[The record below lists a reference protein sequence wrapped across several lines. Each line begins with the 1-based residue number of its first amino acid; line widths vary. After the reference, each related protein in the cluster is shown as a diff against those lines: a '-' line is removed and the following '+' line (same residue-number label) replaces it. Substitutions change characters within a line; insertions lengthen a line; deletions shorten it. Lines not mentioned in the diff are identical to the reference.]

1 MRLRRA
7 FFALFV
13 GLVLFPAMASAQAG
27 PPVST
32 GSRIPETTIRGA
44 LRLASNHQGVEGIRI
59 ELKQFTGETLSVAYT
74 TSNGSFEFL
83 GVPAGTYVLEVAERG
98 FETIRE
104 SVEVRHTSRMGL
116 QLYLREPAGAAENA
130 PAAPAVPA
138 RELALSRDAA
148 DLLRKG
154 RHELF
159 ARNNPKAS
167 LKHFQKLVQEAPDFY
182 EAHFYMGLAYLHSDR
197 MPEAEAELR
206 AAVVGGADSHVPSL
220 VSLAAMLSNQQR
232 FADAEPLARKAI
244 ALEPEGWPGHF
255 ELARSLLG
263 LNRAPEAHQSA
274 QTALEKKK
282 DSPDLHL
289 LLAEICIRRQDARG
303 LLAALDAYLALE
315 PKGPVSDRV
324 RATRK
329 QLLDNMAQ
337 AGAPPPAKQPPPL

>member
-7 FFALFV
+7 WIALFA
-13 GLVLFPAMASAQAG
+13 GLVLFPAMGAAQAG
-27 PPVST
+27 PPVFT
-32 GSRIPETTIRGA
+32 GSGVPQTTIRGA
-44 LRLASNHQGVEGIRI
+44 LRLASDHRGVEGIRI
-59 ELKQFTGETLSVAYT
+59 ELKQITGETLSVAYT
-74 TSNGSFEFL
+74 TSNGNFEFL
-83 GVPAGTYVLEVAERG
+83 GVPSGTYMLEVTEKG
-98 FETIRE
+98 YDQIRE
-104 SVEVRHTSRMGL
+104 SVEVRHTSRTGVL
-116 QLYLREPAGAAENA
+116 LFLREPPGTAVDA
-130 PAAPAVPA
+130 PAAPPVPA
-138 RELALSRDAA
+138 SELALSPDAA
-148 DLLRKG
+148 ELLRKG

-182 EAHFYMGLAYLHSDR
+182 EAHYYMGLAYLNSDR

-206 AAVVGGADSHVPSL
+206 AAVAGGSESHVPSL
-220 VSLAAMLSNQQR
+220 VTLAAMLSNQQR

-244 ALEPEGWPGHF
+244 ALEPAGWPGHF

-263 LNRAPEAHQSA
+263 LNRAQEAHQSA
-274 QTALEKKK
+274 QAALEKKR
-282 DSPDLHL
+282 DAPDLHL

-315 PKGPVSDRV
+315 PKGPMSDRV

-337 AGAPPPAKQPPPL
+337 AGAQPPAKQPPLL

>member
-1 MRLRRA
+1 VRLRRA
-7 FFALFV
+7 FIALFASV
-13 GLVLFPAMASAQAG
+13 VVLAELAAAQAG

-32 GSRIPETTIRGA
+32 GSRVPETTIRGA

-59 ELKQFTGETLSVAYT
+59 QLKQFTGETLSVAYT
-74 TSNGSFEFL
+74 TSNGNFEFL
-83 GVPAGTYVLEVAERG
+83 GVPSGTYVLEVAETG
-98 FETIRE
+98 YETIRE

-116 QLYLREPAGAAENA
+116 QLYLREPPGTAENA

-138 RELALSRDAA
+138 RELALSQDAA
-148 DLLRKG
+148 ESLRKG

-167 LKHFQKLVQEAPDFY
+167 LQHFQKLALEAPDFY
-182 EAHFYMGLAYLHSDR
+182 EAHYLMGLAYLHSDR
-197 MPEAEAELR
+197 MDEAEAELR
-206 AAVVGGADSHVPSL
+206 SAVVGSADSHVPSL
-220 VSLAAMLSNQQR
+220 VSLAAILSNQQR

-244 ALEPEGWPGHF
+244 ALEPAGWPGHF
-255 ELARSLLG
+255 ELARSLFG
-263 LNRAPEAHQSA
+263 LNRVPEAHQSA
-274 QTALEKKK
+274 QAALEKKK
-282 DSPDLHL
+282 DSADLQL

-315 PKGPVSDRV
+315 PKGPMSDRV

-337 AGAPPPAKQPPPL
+337 AGAAPPAKQPLPL